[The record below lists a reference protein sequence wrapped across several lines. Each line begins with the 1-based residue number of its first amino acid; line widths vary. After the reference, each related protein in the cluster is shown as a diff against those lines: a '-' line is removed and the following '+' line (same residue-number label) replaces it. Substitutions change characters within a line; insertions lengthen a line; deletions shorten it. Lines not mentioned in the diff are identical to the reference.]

1 MSNIL
6 KRVGLAIVI
15 VVLYFLGIRE
25 LRQEM
30 HQLYMGTILP
40 QEYGE
45 INEHYSYYAQS
56 SVSFTITAT
65 SETET
70 KGWQFRIP
78 FDSYWLFG
86 TLILVLFG
94 KSRKEYF
101 YLSLIHIISGLITL
115 CCVIIGLKGFDIF
128 LITTDF
134 ICRYLIPLASL
145 GYVSLIVGGDN
156 SILHS
161 HGEAS

>member
-25 LRQEM
+25 LRQEI
-30 HQLYMGTILP
+30 HHLYMGTILP

-65 SETET
+65 SETRS
-70 KGWQFRIP
+70 KDGN
-78 FDSYWLFG
+78 L
-86 TLILVLFG
+86 
-94 KSRKEYF
+94 EYH
-101 YLSLIHIISGLITL
+101 STHI
-115 CCVIIGLKGFDIF
+115 GF
-128 LITTDF
+128 LE
-134 ICRYLIPLASL
+134 
-145 GYVSLIVGGDN
+145 
-156 SILHS
+156 H
-161 HGEAS
+161 